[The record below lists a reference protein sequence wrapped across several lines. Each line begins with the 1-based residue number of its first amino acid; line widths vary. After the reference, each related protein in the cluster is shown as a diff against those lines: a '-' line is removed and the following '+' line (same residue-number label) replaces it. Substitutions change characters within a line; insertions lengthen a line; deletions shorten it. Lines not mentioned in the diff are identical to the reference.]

1 MAGIRL
7 AGLTKAFGASRAV
20 DGVSLDIPDGEF
32 VVLVGPSGCGK
43 TTTLNMIAGLEAP
56 TAGDVYIGGG
66 GGTHPGARGP
76 PPGPGFP
83 SPPRLPPTRGFPN
96 TPPPPP
102 ATETPPARPSPP
114 PPPPPPAP

>member
-66 GGTHPGARGP
+66 RVTHPGPRDPQPRMGLPSLPPLPHPNPSAPIALP
-76 PPGPGFP
+76 PP
-83 SPPRLPPTRGFPN
+83 T
-96 TPPPPP
+96 P
-102 ATETPPARPSPP
+102 AT
-114 PPPPPPAP
+114 

>member
-66 GGTHPGARGP
+66 RVTPPGAPRPALRLGLPILPPLPPQSAFAHNPLP
-76 PPGPGFP
+76 PPVP
-83 SPPRLPPTRGFPN
+83 
-96 TPPPPP
+96 
-102 ATETPPARPSPP
+102 
-114 PPPPPPAP
+114 